1 MNTKI
6 KGKGKLT
13 TDYCDNTSAS
23 YIINCIIVYTSDN
36 ANKNDIFEVS
46 QTERKETFVGFDHEL
61 SILTRDSA
69 TEIDLTNGDVIK
81 HINGI

>member
-23 YIINCIIVYTSDN
+23 AIINGIVFDISDN
-36 ANKNDIFEVS
+36 ANTNDIFEVS
-46 QTERKETFVGFDHEL
+46 QTERKETFVGFDHDL

-69 TEIDLTNGDVIK
+69 TELT
-81 HINGI
+81 